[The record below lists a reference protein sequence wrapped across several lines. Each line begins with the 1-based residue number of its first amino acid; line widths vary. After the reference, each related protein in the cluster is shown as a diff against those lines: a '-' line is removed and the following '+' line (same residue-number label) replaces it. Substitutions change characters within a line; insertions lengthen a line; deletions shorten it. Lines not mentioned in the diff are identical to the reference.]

1 MLMTDAFGVLIR
13 AAFVAAALCLPAI
26 AQAQAPSHLIVF
38 GDSLSDTG
46 NDLLA
51 TSATPLV
58 LPPPQMYAAGRFSNG
73 PVAFEYLWS
82 LLNGGAPV
90 IPPSLAVPALPPQG
104 AVSFAFGGSGSGDF
118 SVSSGFQVPGLLT
131 QIAMF
136 GALLQGTPAPETAL
150 YAIWTGSN
158 DYLTSPGQPR
168 LSPPAVV
175 ANIAVGIRTLYGLG
189 ARDILVLN
197 VPDFG
202 RGPLVPADQRDLL
215 TGLSVEHNKL
225 LARTLKTLEK
235 DLPGLTIIEVDVTKV
250 QAAVRRTFD
259 STVPLVDVLIPV
271 PPGAVPASLCL
282 SISPETCPA
291 VPTFAPDAEFAF
303 WDSEHPTTAAHQRL
317 AEAVLKAVLK
327 GLRRPAARE

>member
-1 MLMTDAFGVLIR
+1 L
-13 AAFVAAALCLPAI
+13 VAVLCLPAI

-51 TSATPLV
+51 TGSTPLP

-82 LLNGGAPV
+82 LLAGGAPL

-136 GALLQGTPAPETAL
+136 GALLQGTPAPEGAL

-168 LSPPAVV
+168 LSPPTVV
-175 ANIAVGIRTLYGLG
+175 GNIALGVRMLYDLG

-202 RGPLVPADQRDLL
+202 RGPLVPEAQRVLL
-215 TGLSVEHNKL
+215 ASLSTEHNKL
-225 LARTLKTLEK
+225 LAKTLKTLERS
-235 DLPGLTIIEVDVTKV
+235 LPGLTIIEVDVTKV
-250 QAAVRRTFD
+250 QAAVRRTFE
-259 STVPLVDVLIPV
+259 STVPLVDVLLPV

-282 SISPETCPA
+282 SVSPETCPA
-291 VPTFAPDAEFAF
+291 VPTFAPYAEFAF
-303 WDSEHPTTAAHQRL
+303 WDSEHPTTAAHERL

-327 GLRRPAARE
+327 GLRVSSARE